1 MSQIIQYLSNISA
14 QYDAVFCDLW
24 GCLHNGHTP
33 FPAAVRALQT
43 YRRAGGTVILVTNSP
58 RPSASVKAQLDGMH
72 VPQDCYDAI
81 ASSGDAA
88 QFGFYGGAA
97 GQKVY
102 HIGPPHDVGF
112 FTSVSAELNVFM
124 AQNPTIERVDFDAA
138 QGIVCTGPFND
149 SVDTP
154 EDYRDQFAKAISR
167 NMPMLCANPDI
178 IVDRGDQRIYCAG
191 ALAALYSQMGGL
203 SLYYGKPH
211 APIYDLARRRL
222 SQLQPDLKSPRAL
235 AIGDGIDTDIL
246 GAMYQGIDS
255 LFITS
260 GIAAGNFGANTQ
272 NPEAALL
279 APWLAAQ
286 DRTTTFSIGFLR

>member
-1 MSQIIQYLSNISA
+1 
-14 QYDAVFCDLW
+14 
-24 GCLHNGHTP
+24 
-33 FPAAVRALQT
+33 
-43 YRRAGGTVILVTNSP
+43 
-58 RPSASVKAQLDGMH
+58 
-72 VPQDCYDAI
+72 
-81 ASSGDAA
+81 
-88 QFGFYGGAA
+88 
-97 GQKVY
+97 
-102 HIGPPHDVGF
+102 
-112 FTSVSAELNVFM
+112 
-124 AQNPTIERVDFDAA
+124 
-138 QGIVCTGPFND
+138 
-149 SVDTP
+149 
-154 EDYRDQFAKAISR
+154 
-167 NMPMLCANPDI
+167 
-178 IVDRGDQRIYCAG
+178 
-191 ALAALYSQMGGL
+191 GL